1 MTNICFVPPIE
12 LSKSASSIPWG
23 RLGQQNP
30 AQNKENAKILV
41 SSHSLTW
48 YHRIQ
53 IWFARLHR
61 AFADSWTIRR
71 IDADDDDD
79 NHHDVDADDDD
90 NADDADEDADYWER
104 APLSPPTLS
113 WKHGVGPTLVLI
125 MPRPTLQS
133 NSIWVYL
140 ICTIWT
146 YIWPYFFLFLFLCKY
161 SFYHCRH

>member
-1 MTNICFVPPIE
+1 M
-12 LSKSASSIPWG
+12 
-23 RLGQQNP
+23 
-30 AQNKENAKILV
+30 
-41 SSHSLTW
+41 
-48 YHRIQ
+48 Q
-53 IWFARLHR
+53 IWFARLHC

-125 MPRPTLQS
+125 MLRPTLQS

-146 YIWPYFFLFLFLCKY
+146 YIWVYFFLSVFLCLQILFLPLTTLSSRFQFEDIKSVKSTPPPLSKHLRICAVLLKV
-161 SFYHCRH
+161 

>member
-1 MTNICFVPPIE
+1 MV
-12 LSKSASSIPWG
+12 S
-23 RLGQQNP
+23 QN
-30 AQNKENAKILV
+30 ADLV
-41 SSHSLTW
+41 RTL
-48 YHRIQ
+48 
-53 IWFARLHR
+53 LC
-61 AFADSWTIRR
+61 AFADSWTVRR
-71 IDADDDDD
+71 LDADDDDD
-79 NHHDVDADDDD
+79 NHDDVDADEADDD
-90 NADDADEDADYWER
+90 NHDDDDANDADDDADYWER

-125 MPRPTLQS
+125 MLRPTLQS